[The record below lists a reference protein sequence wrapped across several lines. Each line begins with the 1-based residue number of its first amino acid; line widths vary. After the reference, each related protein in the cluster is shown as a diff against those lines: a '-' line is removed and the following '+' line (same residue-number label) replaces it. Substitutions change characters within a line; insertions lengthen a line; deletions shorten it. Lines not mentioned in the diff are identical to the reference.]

1 MPTRF
6 LLSLPLDTVPP
17 SAVMSANISVGMGVI
32 NIRGFS
38 AVELITA
45 VALIGIVAAIALPS
59 WMSLSPT
66 YSLNNSV
73 RQIQS
78 ELHSIKMRAAAEGVP
93 FQMAYSQGATVYT
106 IKRAAQTIT
115 TKPIAEGT
123 MIQKDGLISFSP
135 QGTAGGNRVR
145 LRNGAGICKQIV
157 VSATG
162 RVRICAPP
170 SCAEDC

>member
-1 MPTRF
+1 
-6 LLSLPLDTVPP
+6 
-17 SAVMSANISVGMGVI
+17 MSANISVGMGVI

-93 FQMAYSQGATVYT
+93 FQMAYSQGAAVYT
-106 IKRAAQTIT
+106 IKRADRKST
-115 TKPIAEGT
+115 
-123 MIQKDGLISFSP
+123 
-135 QGTAGGNRVR
+135 R
-145 LRNGAGICKQIV
+145 LN
-157 VSATG
+157 SSH
-162 RVRICAPP
+162 P
-170 SCAEDC
+170 STSYAVFCLKKE

>member
-1 MPTRF
+1 
-6 LLSLPLDTVPP
+6 
-17 SAVMSANISVGMGVI
+17 MSANISVGMGVI

-170 SCAEDC
+170 SCTEDC

>member
-1 MPTRF
+1 
-6 LLSLPLDTVPP
+6 
-17 SAVMSANISVGMGVI
+17 MGIV

-38 AVELITA
+38 VVELIAA
-45 VALIGIVAAIALPS
+45 VALMGIVAAIAVPN
-59 WMSLSPT
+59 WIGLSPT

-78 ELHSIKMRAAAEGVP
+78 ELHSIKMRAAAEGVG
-93 FQMAYSQGATVYT
+93 FQMAYSQGGTAYT
-106 IKRAAQTIT
+106 IKRDAQTVT

-123 MIQKDGLISFSP
+123 MIVKDGMISFSP
-135 QGTAGGNRVR
+135 QGTAGANRVR
-145 LRNGAGICKQIV
+145 VRNGVGICKQIV

-162 RVRICAPP
+162 RVRICAPA

>member
-1 MPTRF
+1 
-6 LLSLPLDTVPP
+6 
-17 SAVMSANISVGMGVI
+17 MGV

-38 AVELITA
+38 IVELITA
-45 VALIGIVAAIALPS
+45 VALIGIVAAIALPR
-59 WMSLSPT
+59 WMSLSPI

-93 FQMAYSQGATVYT
+93 FHMAYSQGATAYT
-106 IKRAAQTIT
+106 IKRAAQAVT

-123 MIQKDGLISFSP
+123 TIEKDGLISFSP
-135 QGTAGGNRVR
+135 QGTAGANRVR

-162 RVRICAPP
+162 RVRICAPL
-170 SCAEDC
+170 SCVEDC

>member
-1 MPTRF
+1 
-6 LLSLPLDTVPP
+6 
-17 SAVMSANISVGMGVI
+17 MGVL

-38 AVELITA
+38 VVELVTA
-45 VALIGIVAAIALPS
+45 VALMGIVAAIALPS
-59 WMSLSPT
+59 WMRLTPT

-78 ELHSIKMRAAAEGVP
+78 ELHSIKMRAVAEGVA

-106 IKRAAQTIT
+106 IKRNAQTVT

-123 MIQKDGLISFSP
+123 TITKDGMISFSP
-135 QGTAGGNRVR
+135 QGTAGANRVR
-145 LRNGAGICKQIV
+145 VRNGSGLCKQIV

-162 RVRICAPP
+162 RVRICAPL

>member
-1 MPTRF
+1 
-6 LLSLPLDTVPP
+6 
-17 SAVMSANISVGMGVI
+17 
-32 NIRGFS
+32 
-38 AVELITA
+38 
-45 VALIGIVAAIALPS
+45 LPS
-59 WMSLSPT
+59 WMRLTPT

-78 ELHSIKMRAAAEGVP
+78 ELHSIKMRAAAEGVA

-106 IKRAAQTIT
+106 IKRNAQTVT

-123 MIQKDGLISFSP
+123 TITKDGMISFSP
-135 QGTAGGNRVR
+135 QGTAGANRVR
-145 LRNGAGICKQIV
+145 VRNGSGLCKQIV

-162 RVRICAPP
+162 RVRICAPL

>member
-1 MPTRF
+1 
-6 LLSLPLDTVPP
+6 
-17 SAVMSANISVGMGVI
+17 
-32 NIRGFS
+32 
-38 AVELITA
+38 
-45 VALIGIVAAIALPS
+45 
-59 WMSLSPT
+59 
-66 YSLNNSV
+66 
-73 RQIQS
+73 
-78 ELHSIKMRAAAEGVP
+78 MRAAAEGVP

-106 IKRAAQTIT
+106 IKRAAQTVT

-145 LRNGAGICKQIV
+145 LRNGVGICKQIV

>member
-1 MPTRF
+1 
-6 LLSLPLDTVPP
+6 
-17 SAVMSANISVGMGVI
+17 MSANISVGMGVI

-93 FQMAYSQGATVYT
+93 FQMAYSQGGTVYT